1 MKSRWFNYRPLCIV
15 FLFLLLGS
23 IFSYFITKQLTFTI
37 IISVIILIL
46 FIVLTIIKKKIKF
59 LLIPL
64 VSFIVGAGLYNI
76 AIYSFDNGVAEKPS
90 SIQARVYN
98 LSKPEDG
105 SIRLHAD
112 SCKFNGENI
121 NENIIIY
128 VYDNSNLFENLEI
141 GSIIE
146 FTPSNFYKTDLFY
159 YGTPNAS
166 YYSKN
171 LKYSATV
178 SYSNIEFLSFDRT
191 LAEKIKAKIKE
202 NLAYGL
208 TNENV
213 EIAYSALF
221 GDTDLLSDNQYN
233 AYKLSGVAHLL
244 AVSGLNV
251 AIIVTIVYKIL
262 DWFHIKRWYKLA
274 VVLIFIL
281 AYMYLCNFSVS
292 IVRATIMYIMLLLAP
307 LFYREYD
314 PLSSIALAGIII
326 FLFNPLSA
334 FDISFLMSFSCV
346 AGITM
351 LYKPIKTALS
361 HTKLPNSIANSL
373 AVSCATMLTLIFI
386 MAHYFNTLNI
396 ISLLSNIILIPIF
409 TFAFVILFV
418 VSLLSLII
426 PVITYLLLPI
436 NQIFN
441 AINIIATILGGL
453 TISNFTTIQFS
464 YIAIVLYFILLLL
477 ISRICTAKKEIKVML
492 SLPTVALLIVCL
504 V

>member
-1 MKSRWFNYRPLCIV
+1 MKSRWFNYRPLCLIFV
-15 FLFLLLGS
+15 FLLLGS

-37 IISVIILIL
+37 TVAVIILVL
-46 FIVLTIIKKKIKF
+46 FIILTIIKKKIKY

-64 VSFIVGAGLYNI
+64 ISFIIGAGLYNI
-76 AIYSFDNGVAEKPS
+76 AIYSFENGVEEKPN
-90 SIQARVYN
+90 SIQARIYN
-98 LSKPEDG
+98 VSKPEDG

-112 SCKFNGENI
+112 SCKFNGEKVD
-121 NENIIIY
+121 ENIIIY
-128 VYDNSNLFENLEI
+128 VYDNSNLFEDLAI

-159 YGTPNAS
+159 FGTPNSS

-191 LAEKIKAKIKE
+191 LAETIKAKIKE
-202 NLAYGL
+202 NLANGL

-221 GDTDLLSDNQYN
+221 GDTNLLSDNQYN

-262 DWFHIKRWYKLA
+262 DWLHIKRWYKLA
-274 VVLIFIL
+274 IVSVFIL

-292 IVRATIMYIMLLLAP
+292 IVRATIMYLILLSAP
-307 LFYREYD
+307 MFYREYD

-326 FLFNPLSA
+326 FLYNPLSA

-351 LYKPIKTALS
+351 LYKPFKSALS
-361 HTKLPNSIANSL
+361 HTKLPKTIVDSL
-373 AVSCATMLTLIFI
+373 AVSAATMLTLIFI

-409 TFAFVILFV
+409 TFAFIILFV
-418 VSLLSLII
+418 VSLLSLCI

-453 TISNFTTIQFS
+453 SISNFTTIQFD